1 MVEQVFI
8 SPQVKR
14 SVIIGINWYI
24 PVVSHVVK
32 RLKYDSE
39 KPQNFMVLLPSAE
52 MKILSVPEK
61 IFRKIEIETFPYLEF
76 VSNIF

>member
-8 SPQVKR
+8 SPRVKR

-24 PVVSHVVK
+24 PVASHVVK

-39 KPQNFMVLLPSAE
+39 KPQNFMVLLPSA
-52 MKILSVPEK
+52 
-61 IFRKIEIETFPYLEF
+61 
-76 VSNIF
+76 